1 MILYRYNCIEH
12 GEFEAFN
19 TIAKRDNMACP
30 KCGKDTQYMVAA
42 PRVKL
47 EGITGHFPT
56 AADKWANLH
65 EKEAKREPQ

>member
-12 GEFEAFN
+12 GEFEGFN
-19 TIAKRDNMACP
+19 TVEKREFKPCP

-47 EGITGHFPT
+47 EGITGDFPT
-56 AADKWANLH
+56 AADKWAKLH
-65 EKEAKREPQ
+65 ETEAKRQPT